1 MEGCFMHK
9 QVSTLLRTT
18 QVTFFLNALVWL
30 VFAAMSFSL
39 AFSGAGNGRFVLSAL
54 MLINASIFVGFG
66 FLIRKGQPRVFFVGI
81 LYVAVN
87 VVLSIT
93 DQFGW
98 FDFFIMLLNLVLLG
112 LLFIT
117 RQRMKQATK
126 IPSKKHEFF

>member
-1 MEGCFMHK
+1 MNK
-9 QVSTLLRTT
+9 KASSLLKTT

-30 VFAAMSFSL
+30 IFGALSFSL
-39 AFSGAGNGRFVLSAL
+39 AFKGAGNLRFVLSAL

-66 FLIRKGQPRVFFVGI
+66 FLIRKGQPWVFFLAI

-112 LLFIT
+112 LLFVT
-117 RQRMKQATK
+117 RQRLRHP
-126 IPSKKHEFF
+126 I